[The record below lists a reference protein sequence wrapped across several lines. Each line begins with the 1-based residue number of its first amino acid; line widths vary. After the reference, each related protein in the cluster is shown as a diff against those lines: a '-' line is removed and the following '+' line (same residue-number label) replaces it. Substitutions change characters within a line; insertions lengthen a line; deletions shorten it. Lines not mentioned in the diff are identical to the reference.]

1 MISSW
6 QEFLTQQGAHIA
18 DGHVLD
24 FGNTTAE
31 LAAAQNG
38 TVLADLSQLG
48 LLAFSGE
55 DTAEFLQSQFTN
67 DVRGLH
73 ADGAAW
79 NGYCSAKGRMLA
91 NFLMWKHGADTCLQ
105 LSGDIREPVLKRLKM
120 FVLRAKVVSRDA
132 TDERVRLVLAG
143 AQAEAALAAAGLPQP
158 TAAMKSAADE
168 NNLTVQIGP
177 GKYVLSIAP
186 ETAPVIWAA
195 LTKHATPVGTSV
207 WDWLRLSNGI
217 PMITAATQDEFVP
230 QMVNWEALGGV
241 SFQKGCYPGQEIVA
255 RTQYLGKLKRRMY
268 LAHVDGGMDE
278 SSAPKPGD
286 NLYTPDMDGQASG
299 KVVNAAPAPE
309 GGFDL
314 LAVAQIESVASKQPI
329 HLGAPD
335 GPVLRLKSQPYALP

>member
-1 MISSW
+1 MIASW
-6 QEFLTQQGAHIA
+6 QDFLVQHGARTEN
-18 DGHVLD
+18 GQVQD
-24 FGNTTAE
+24 FGNAATE
-31 LAAAQNG
+31 LAAAKTG
-38 TVLADLSQLG
+38 TVMADLSQLG

-55 DTAEFLQSQFTN
+55 DTAEFLQNQFTN

-79 NGYCSAKGRMLA
+79 NGYCSPKGRMLA
-91 NFLMWKHGADTCLQ
+91 NFLMWKQGADTCLQ
-105 LSGDIREPVLKRLKM
+105 MSGDIRESVLKRLKM
-120 FVLRAKVVSRDA
+120 FVLRSKTSGRDA

-143 AQAEAALAAAGLPQP
+143 AQAEAALTAAGLPQP
-158 TAAMKSAADE
+158 AGNMQSVGNE
-168 NNLTVQIGP
+168 RGLVVRIGD
-177 GKYVLSIAP
+177 GKYVLSLAP
-186 ETAPVIWAA
+186 ENAASIWQA
-195 LTKHATPVGTSV
+195 LATCATPVGTAS

-268 LAHVDGGMDE
+268 LAHVEGSE
-278 SSAPKPGD
+278 APRPGD
-286 NLYTPDMDGQASG
+286 NLYTPDMEGQASG

-314 LAVAQIESVASKQPI
+314 LAVAQIESVNSRQPI
-329 HLGAPD
+329 HLKSVD
-335 GPVLRLKSQPYALP
+335 GPLLQLKLQPYALP

>member
-1 MISSW
+1 MIASW
-6 QEFLTQQGAHIA
+6 QDFLVQQGARID
-18 DGHVLD
+18 DGRVLD
-24 FGNTTAE
+24 FGKPADE
-31 LAAAQNG
+31 LVAAKSG

-73 ADGAAW
+73 TDGAAW

-105 LSGDIREPVLKRLKM
+105 LSGDIRESVLKRLKM
-120 FVLRAKVVSRDA
+120 FVLRSKVLSRDA
-132 TDERVRLVLAG
+132 TDERIRLVLAG
-143 AQAEAALAAAGLPQP
+143 AKAEAALAAAGLPQP
-158 TAAMKSAADE
+158 AGGMKTAANDHG
-168 NNLTVQIGP
+168 LTVQIGQ
-177 GKYVLSIAP
+177 GKFVLSISPENAP
-186 ETAPVIWAA
+186 AVWAA
-195 LTKHATPVGTSV
+195 LAKHATPVGTAV

-268 LAHVDGGMDE
+268 LAHVDGNT
-278 SSAPKPGD
+278 APQPGD
-286 NLYTPDMDGQASG
+286 NLYTPDMEGQASG

-314 LAVAQIESVASKQPI
+314 LAVAQIESVAAGQPI
-329 HLGAPD
+329 HLGTPD
-335 GPVLRLKSQPYALP
+335 GLVLTLKPQPYPLP

>member
-1 MISSW
+1 MIASW
-6 QEFLTQQGAHIA
+6 QDFLVQQGARIT
-18 DGHVLD
+18 DGRVLD
-24 FGNTTAE
+24 FGKPADE
-31 LAAAQNG
+31 LAAAKSG

-55 DTAEFLQSQFTN
+55 DTAEFLQNQFTN

-105 LSGDIREPVLKRLKM
+105 LSGDIRESVLKRLKM
-120 FVLRAKVVSRDA
+120 FVLRSKVASRDA

-143 AQAEAALAAAGLPQP
+143 AEAEAALAAAGLPQP
-158 TAAMKSAADE
+158 AGGMKTAANDHG
-168 NNLTVQIGP
+168 LTVQIGQ
-177 GKYVLSIAP
+177 GKFVLSISPESAP
-186 ETAPVIWAA
+186 AMWATLA
-195 LTKHATPVGTSV
+195 KHATPVGTAV

-230 QMVNWEALGGV
+230 QMVNWETLGGV

-268 LAHVDGGMDE
+268 LAHMDGND
-278 SSAPKPGD
+278 SPNPGD
-286 NLYTPDMDGQASG
+286 NLYTPDMEGQVSG

-314 LAVAQIESVASKQPI
+314 LAVAQIESVATKQPI
-329 HLGAPD
+329 HLNAPD
-335 GPVLRLKSQPYALP
+335 GLLLTLKPQPYPLP